1 MTGRSPSHD
10 SAREILDALVRDA
23 PDVEFTP
30 GFTPLSAG
38 YLQAVERVEAL
49 PANRTGADKSWVLR
63 QFRAA
68 MRVRAG
74 AKRLR

>member
-1 MTGRSPSHD
+1 MTVRSRSRD
-10 SAREILDALVRDA
+10 SARDILDALARDA
-23 PDVEFTP
+23 PDA

-38 YLQAVERVEAL
+38 YLRAVERVEKL
-49 PANRTGADKSWVLR
+49 PADRTGTDKSWVLR
-63 QFRAA
+63 QFGAA

>member
-1 MTGRSPSHD
+1 MP
-10 SAREILDALVRDA
+10 
-23 PDVEFTP
+23 
-30 GFTPLSAG
+30 SAG
-38 YLQAVERVEAL
+38 YLRVVERVEAL

-63 QFRAA
+63 QFRTA

>member
-1 MTGRSPSHD
+1 MTVRSPSRD

-23 PDVEFTP
+23 ADT
-30 GFTPLSAG
+30 GLGPLSAG
-38 YLQAVERVEAL
+38 HLRAVEWVEKL
-49 PANRTGADKSWVLR
+49 PGNRSGADKSWVPR
-63 QFRAA
+63 QFEAA

>member
-1 MTGRSPSHD
+1 MTVRSPSRD
-10 SAREILDALVRDA
+10 SAREILDGLVRDA
-23 PDVEFTP
+23 LDAEFS
-30 GFTPLSAG
+30 PLSAA
-38 YLQAVERVEAL
+38 YLRAVDRVEKL

-63 QFRAA
+63 QYEAA